1 MNWYLKVFNDYY
13 EFKGRAR
20 RSEYW
25 MFLLY
30 NFSFATILFIADV
43 ILQSTIKFFPFGW
56 FYILYAVMSIVP
68 NIAVTVRRLHDIGKS
83 GWMILLCLIPFVGG
97 IWLFILLLFDS
108 DSEENDYGENPKM
121 NSNVDDNSNGD
132 SIIYIVLTWMMINV
146 LLYQVTP
153 LFVESD
159 IYTTFYK
166 SIGVISTLL
175 WSIIPISLS
184 FAIRNKNK
192 RIVFLVLGSL
202 YFIYALKDVFVLLKE
217 YLFNWYLFS

>member
-30 NFSFATILFIADV
+30 NYSFATILFIADV

-108 DSEENDYGENPKM
+108 DSEENDYG
-121 NSNVDDNSNGD
+121 
-132 SIIYIVLTWMMINV
+132 
-146 LLYQVTP
+146 
-153 LFVESD
+153 
-159 IYTTFYK
+159 
-166 SIGVISTLL
+166 
-175 WSIIPISLS
+175 
-184 FAIRNKNK
+184 
-192 RIVFLVLGSL
+192 
-202 YFIYALKDVFVLLKE
+202 
-217 YLFNWYLFS
+217 

>member
-1 MNWYLKVFNDYY
+1 
-13 EFKGRAR
+13 
-20 RSEYW
+20 
-25 MFLLY
+25 
-30 NFSFATILFIADV
+30 
-43 ILQSTIKFFPFGW
+43 
-56 FYILYAVMSIVP
+56 
-68 NIAVTVRRLHDIGKS
+68 
-83 GWMILLCLIPFVGG
+83 
-97 IWLFILLLFDS
+97 
-108 DSEENDYGENPKM
+108 M

-192 RIVFLVLGSL
+192 RIIFLVLGSL